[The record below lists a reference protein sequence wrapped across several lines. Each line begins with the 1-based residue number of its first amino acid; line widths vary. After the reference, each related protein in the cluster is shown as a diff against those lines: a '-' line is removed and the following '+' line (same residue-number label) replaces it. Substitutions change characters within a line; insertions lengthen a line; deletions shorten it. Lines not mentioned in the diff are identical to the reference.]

1 MVWSRLGTRPL
12 RQGTLSQSARNR
24 RQQVDRTRQHEW
36 QLQTQ
41 DQHSVQCCQE
51 QRPGLPAFGYPEYAQ
66 RRQKDF
72 HDRHRING
80 HFRQP
85 QEQFRHGCRNILLC
99 RQTDRG
105 NFVSGFQK
113 LVSGQEHGLGWRQ
126 LGQNLIHKDLQAYRL
141 KRDHQELRH
150 PAERIYRKQGD
161 RLLRKVI
168 RLCGQQVI
176 IEGLRQFFI

>member
-72 HDRHRING
+72 HDRLCRRSGFSNT
-80 HFRQP
+80 
-85 QEQFRHGCRNILLC
+85 QEQLRSRHRSVGDG
-99 RQTDRG
+99 RQTDCRRVIG
-105 NFVSGFQK
+105 GFQK
-113 LVSGQEHGLGWRQ
+113 FIRSQEHGLGWRQ

-176 IEGLRQFFI
+176 IDGLRQFFI